1 MVARILVAG
10 IVFALGQGLAAASDE
25 SLPFDDAPSGD
36 MTPTDYRQVERD
48 LYDALRGAASPRQQ
62 VLAGRLYLDEDET
75 PSALRPKREE
85 VVAQAARAAPQDAFV
100 QWMAADAG
108 SYYSSQ
114 CGPTRWP
121 VAEVASLVRLEPDNA
136 GALQYAV
143 ALAQAKQ
150 DDAALDEAL
159 ARMASAT
166 RADDHLGDEIAEWRK
181 VYMAHPEGNLV
192 LPMWSEAPAT
202 ERALLGALNQT
213 SYRAS
218 PVQSAL

>member
-1 MVARILVAG
+1 M
-10 IVFALGQGLAAASDE
+10 
-25 SLPFDDAPSGD
+25 
-36 MTPTDYRQVERD
+36 
-48 LYDALRGAASPRQQ
+48 
-62 VLAGRLYLDEDET
+62 
-75 PSALRPKREE
+75 
-85 VVAQAARAAPQDAFV
+85 
-100 QWMAADAG
+100 QWMAADTG

-114 CGPTRWP
+114 CGPTQWP

-143 ALAQAKQ
+143 ALAQAKH

-192 LPMWSEAPAT
+192 LPMWSEAPAS

-218 PVQSAL
+218 PVQFALAQACTPDGDSERDGSGQRRAHARAGARVGADARDHGGDHVEVRCRRRSRSRREGRAGRLRRGAPR

>member
-1 MVARILVAG
+1 
-10 IVFALGQGLAAASDE
+10 
-25 SLPFDDAPSGD
+25 
-36 MTPTDYRQVERD
+36 
-48 LYDALRGAASPRQQ
+48 
-62 VLAGRLYLDEDET
+62 
-75 PSALRPKREE
+75 
-85 VVAQAARAAPQDAFV
+85 
-100 QWMAADAG
+100 MAADTG
-108 SYYSSQ
+108 SYYSSH
-114 CGPTRWP
+114 CGPTQWP

-143 ALAQAKQ
+143 ALAQAKH

-181 VYMAHPEGNLV
+181 VYMAHPEGNLA
-192 LPMWSEAPAT
+192 LPMWSEAPAS

-218 PVQSAL
+218 PVQFALAQACTPDGDSERTWQRLGWCVDAGVLLAGKGSSFALRDAGLKMLAAAGATPSVVAATGSRRIPPTR